1 MTQQWISVKDR
12 LPDVEY
18 GNAEQFI
25 VNSHVSTAPIK
36 DVTMCAAWYKGHFYN
51 LEYLHQID
59 FGDGDKVYKH
69 RMITVS
75 HWMPLPAPPG
85 SEPDSGPV
93 SSSTPCSFNV
103 ENPDRVT
110 PL

>member
-12 LPDVEY
+12 LPEVEY

-25 VNSHVSTAPIK
+25 VNSHVPTAPIK
-36 DVTMCAAWYKGHFYN
+36 NVTMCAAWYKDHFYN
-51 LEYLHQID
+51 LERLADID
-59 FGDGDKVYKH
+59 FEKDEESF
-69 RMITVS
+69 RMKTVS

-93 SSSTPCSFNV
+93 SSGTPCTFNI
-103 ENPDRVT
+103 ENPDRVE